1 MSRVY
6 FQITSRE
13 AKDRIC
19 RIVQNLPFGTWVEMK
34 ENKRTTEQG
43 KRMWAMLSEFS
54 MQARHHGMKL
64 STESWKFLFLD
75 ALFEEKRERM
85 NLVPS
90 LSGRSVVPLG
100 RSSSDLTVSEMSDLI
115 ELIHAHGAE
124 KGVVFNNPKEQAA

>member
-13 AKDRIC
+13 ARDRIC
-19 RIVQNLPFGTWVEMK
+19 RIVQKLDFGTWVEMK

-43 KRMWAMLSEFS
+43 KRMWAMLSEVS
-54 MQARHHGMKL
+54 IQARHHGMKL
-64 STESWKFLFLD
+64 STESWKLLMLD

-115 ELIHAHGAE
+115 ELIEAYGAQN
-124 KGVVFNNPKEQAA
+124 GVIFNTPKEKAA